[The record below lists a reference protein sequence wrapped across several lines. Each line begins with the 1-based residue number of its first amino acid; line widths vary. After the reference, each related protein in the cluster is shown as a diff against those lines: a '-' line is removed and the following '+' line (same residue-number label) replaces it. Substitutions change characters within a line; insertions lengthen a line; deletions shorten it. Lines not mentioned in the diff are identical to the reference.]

1 MPKGPNSGVAVNK
14 VNGDPGKMMHQ
25 PPDAAG
31 FWVFAYGSLMWRPG
45 FDALERHPARLIGAH
60 RALCLLSYIQR
71 GTPQTPG
78 LVLGLDLGGQCI
90 GIAYRIAAD
99 AWPATL
105 AYLRE
110 REQGSRAYHEVR
122 RRVRL
127 IGQPDREVTALAY
140 VIDRSHPQYAG
151 KLTREQQLTLVRQGH
166 GRGGACRD
174 YVLATV
180 AELAELGIRDA
191 DLLWLAERL

>member
-1 MPKGPNSGVAVNK
+1 MPKGSNSGFAVNK
-14 VNGDPGKMMHQ
+14 VNGKRGRTAHE

-45 FDALERHPARLIGAH
+45 FEYLERHPARVIGAH
-60 RALCLLSYIQR
+60 RAMCLLSYIQR
-71 GTPQTPG
+71 GTPQAPG
-78 LVLGLDLGGQCI
+78 LVLGLDLGGQCV
-90 GIAYRIAAD
+90 GIAYHVAVA

-110 REQGSRAYHEVR
+110 REQGSHAYREVH

-127 IGQPDREVTALAY
+127 IGQPEREVTALAY

-151 KLTREQQLTLVRQGH
+151 NLTREEQLALVRQGH
-166 GRGGACRD
+166 GRGGANRD

-180 AELAELGIRDA
+180 AELAQLGIRD
-191 DLLWLAERL
+191 DTLLWLAERL